1 LKLVHPIS
9 HRHAGTC
16 PDAPREFGANCL
28 NRSVS
33 LNIPHPDPEESGRD
47 SGQILCP
54 AKTGHGFAKRVLA
67 CFTRLSK
74 SGYFLAGRKDCRQTL
89 ILRMRRQKVKART
102 EARMERRRPSRQRAS
117 GRKNRGRSPL
127 QSPMQRRATDLRRR
141 YACARTYTPA
151 RPGRCPA
158 GACCWAP
165 ERLAVAGLR
174 SCPPDTLHPARS
186 NRHWQR
192 N

>member
-74 SGYFLAGRKDCRQTL
+74 SGYFLAGRKDCRQTP
-89 ILRMRRQKVKART
+89 ILRMRRGKVKATHRNLR
-102 EARMERRRPSRQRAS
+102 EPRR
-117 GRKNRGRSPL
+117 
-127 QSPMQRRATDLRRR
+127 
-141 YACARTYTPA
+141 
-151 RPGRCPA
+151 
-158 GACCWAP
+158 
-165 ERLAVAGLR
+165 
-174 SCPPDTLHPARS
+174 
-186 NRHWQR
+186 
-192 N
+192 